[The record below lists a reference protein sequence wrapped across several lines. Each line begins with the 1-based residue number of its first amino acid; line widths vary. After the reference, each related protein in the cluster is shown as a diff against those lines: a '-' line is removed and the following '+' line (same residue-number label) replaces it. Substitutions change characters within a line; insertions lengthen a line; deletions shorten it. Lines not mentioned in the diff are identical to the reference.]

1 MKTRIVLAAFL
12 LAGCAEADLSE
23 HDWRIAHPVAVER
36 HAAVAVFDRPAEGAA
51 LSAFDRDRLGRLA
64 AEHRRRGAGPVELVA
79 GANAKAFAEQLA
91 AELDGIEAKVVD
103 GGASPDAV
111 TLRVPIWTAR
121 VPECGTFERGINP
134 DPHNAPN
141 SNFGCSLA
149 RNRALMLQ
157 NPADLVRAREPT
169 GRDGNRAADV
179 LEKYGK
185 GQATASQAESGG
197 STTVSTVGAGK

>member
-1 MKTRIVLAAFL
+1 MKIRIVLAAVL
-12 LAGCAEADLSE
+12 LTGCAGADLSE

-36 HAAVAVFDRPAEGAA
+36 HAAVAVFDGPT

-79 GANAKAFAEQLA
+79 GANAKGFAQLLA
-91 AELDGIEAKVVD
+91 AELDGVEAMIVE
-103 GGASPDAV
+103 GGPSPDAV

-121 VPECGTFERGINP
+121 VPDCGTFERGLNP

-141 SNFGCSLA
+141 SNFGCSLV

-185 GQATASQAESGG
+185 GQATASQAEAGG
-197 STTVSTVGAGK
+197 SATVSTVGAGK